1 MATIMDVILIPGFWL
16 DAASWD
22 GVLPALEAAGHRAR
36 ALTLP
41 GMTST
46 GDDRAGIGLAEHVAA
61 VVAVIDE
68 TDAPV
73 VLIGHSGGGAIA
85 HAAADARPD
94 RVSRVVYVDAV
105 PLGDGD
111 VINDGLPVVNGEIP
125 LPDWSVFDDED
136 LTDLDETLRER
147 FRLMA
152 IPEPLGVATDRQVL
166 RDPRRYDV
174 PVTVIACEFPSEML
188 RDLMAK
194 GHPYTAELAGV
205 HDVRFI
211 DLPTGHWPQFTRPDE
226 LGTAIVRAL
235 A

>member
-1 MATIMDVILIPGFWL
+1 M
-16 DAASWD
+16 
-22 GVLPALEAAGHRAR
+22 VL
-36 ALTLP
+36 
-41 GMTST
+41 
-46 GDDRAGIGLAEHVAA
+46 V
-61 VVAVIDE
+61 
-68 TDAPV
+68 
-73 VLIGHSGGGAIA
+73 GHSGGGAIA

-94 RVSRVVYVDAV
+94 RVARIVYVDAV

-125 LPDWSVFDDED
+125 LPDWSVFDAED
-136 LTDLDETLRER
+136 LTDLDEALREE
-147 FRLMA
+147 FRRVA
-152 IPEPLGVATDRQVL
+152 VPEPLGVASDRQVL

-174 PVTVIACEFPSEML
+174 PVTVIACEFPAEML

-194 GHPYTAELAGV
+194 GHPYTAELARV